1 MRGDSE
7 SRDLRSRGRPHP
19 NPLPEG
25 EGVRGSASRVDALL
39 HSHVTDPHAPSLRG
53 RPLWYPNHYT
63 WFVFISA
70 LDVMLTWVILYFGGW
85 EANHVADF
93 VIGRFGLPGL
103 VTFKFGIVVFVIVLC
118 EIVGRRR
125 PRSGKRLA
133 EWAIAI
139 TCIPVVIALYQLLL
153 HL

>member
-1 MRGDSE
+1 VTEHE
-7 SRDLRSRGRPHP
+7 SP
-19 NPLPEG
+19 NP
-25 EGVRGSASRVDALL
+25 RARAL
-39 HSHVTDPHAPSLRG
+39 R
-53 RPLWYPNHYT
+53 YQNHYV

-70 LDVMLTWVILYFGGW
+70 LDVMLTWVILFFGGR

-103 VTFKFGIVVFVIVLC
+103 VMFKFAIVVFVVLLC

-125 PRSGKRLA
+125 HGAGKRLA

-139 TCIPVVIALYQLLL
+139 TCIPVAAALYQLLR